1 MYLANGPAAE
11 SILVTLASSICF
23 SLSGRKHTL
32 RLKLAGCNDE
42 GMGVWWGKTRPKKE
56 YQPQLERFRL
66 DGLNASRD
74 TPVALGVM
82 KDLLALQR
90 TELLEEL
97 RKEEAAR
104 VLETKLRN
112 TARADRKRVLS
123 RLEQREA
130 LHASELAATGLALS
144 ADLQA
149 QEAATRGV
157 EQSLRR
163 KEAMIERR
171 DIKLKDAEVELKDRV
186 ARHPIFELHT
196 RVVLR

>member
-1 MYLANGPAAE
+1 M
-11 SILVTLASSICF
+11 
-23 SLSGRKHTL
+23 
-32 RLKLAGCNDE
+32 
-42 GMGVWWGKTRPKKE
+42 
-56 YQPQLERFRL
+56 
-66 DGLNASRD
+66 
-74 TPVALGVM
+74 
-82 KDLLALQR
+82 
-90 TELLEEL
+90 
-97 RKEEAAR
+97 
-104 VLETKLRN
+104 LETKLRN
-112 TARADRKRVLS
+112 TTRADRKRVLS

-186 ARHPIFELHT
+186 ACGAEEMSLLLAQVEQLSVDLELKHAELCRKDAEIAQIT
-196 RVVLR
+196 EDLEAKDEQCSSVAVEYEKLNAKRAQYNG